1 MGILHTWEVLQAL
14 QYFFQRSTFH
24 GIKCNNAFDLID
36 MAWPYPFFQIHIRQA
51 LRGLIVL
58 LLGSVTIPLLLL
70 CWIGSMMTHQDFKF
84 IQCLLTC
91 TFLGVL
97 SFLFVLVRFIVLPTP
112 RRYEFLFSP
121 IRVEFGFV
129 EAVVTSFVHASM
141 QFYQEPQLM
150 IIWALSIAHS
160 WVWKW
165 AMRYLLTDDF
175 VVPDGM
181 GVILCSCIST
191 YLFLSRETYFGTS
204 PMQANAFVTLK
215 AQTQRHA
222 LQCWRCALIGYPT
235 LVFFGSLSQHA
246 PTRTWLSCVSY
257 ILSSFFELFSQ
268 LCAMSLLKSSFYRTW
283 AFERNNDLDR
293 TRCWQ
298 VLLDWARDNLY
309 RLNKEFPTLQSLFIA
324 KWATGIAIETENPSK
339 HYVVALQERMKKIRG
354 LLAIGE
360 IGQKPAFSLT
370 PIDFQAL
377 DNLEA
382 SVWINEV
389 KKISQFRSHWRKDL
403 YLDSESWNAC
413 FSITTG
419 ILDSFT
425 LSLQTYTD
433 LFRQHGEDEDEKS
446 KELEKSVAAL
456 IRFMNHQSNI
466 HPLIL
471 LDRNP
476 HLANLRIASC
486 QTVSKLRGF
495 VNYHLQFAIRA
506 CLLHQARDSVFF
518 NIEEVLQTQYTLG
531 SLLIKSRRED
541 TQGSAKHTIAAALCS
556 LMDCQSA
563 LESYLSHYECSQLD
577 STQFT
582 ADIVVLQRGI
592 EKTLARLLATFQN
605 EMKAFSLP
613 SSVWKKLQDF
623 VDVKI

>member
-58 LLGSVTIPLLLL
+58 VLGSVTIPLLLL
-70 CWIGSMMTHQDFKF
+70 CWIGSMMTHQDLKF

-181 GVILCSCIST
+181 GVILSSCIST

-518 NIEEVLQTQYTLG
+518 NIEVRARPVVADCMLIEMFSGSFANAVYFGVTSYQVTKRRYTR
-531 SLLIKSRRED
+531 K
-541 TQGSAKHTIAAALCS
+541 
-556 LMDCQSA
+556 CQSN
-563 LESYLSHYECSQLD
+563 LLLFFSSYCSVA
-577 STQFT
+577 S
-582 ADIVVLQRGI
+582 R
-592 EKTLARLLATFQN
+592 
-605 EMKAFSLP
+605 
-613 SSVWKKLQDF
+613 
-623 VDVKI
+623 